1 MRIIKSLTLLTLII
15 ALQSC
20 NLTPLK
26 PGIWK
31 DDKIDADKRKDFHAM
46 NDQLL
51 KNIKTGDADAIEN
64 MLSKDLLGKA
74 GYKRTIELIGNHM
87 KEGDFS
93 LNEEYYTVNN
103 VKDGTFKNPDT
114 DSLDLDY
121 AAVAKEMYMAF
132 LVPKAPLNKY
142 MVTVVYGKFDY
153 GWKIDK
159 LEIQKYT
166 ENGKGTVALYQQAI
180 DQLNKGYLID
190 ASNSMAMAH
199 DCGNPS
205 EELKP
210 LFNETMHVF
219 YGKLIAALNNR
230 YKYPLAIEGVS
241 TKPHIFR
248 VDNQVVNGG
257 TYPAVCYLTSYD
269 LRDTVAIKKENEQVK
284 KVIGKVLPGIDK
296 DKNYMIY
303 SVYHQK
309 PEMTSNAYSYDITVK
324 LQ

>member
-1 MRIIKSLTLLTLII
+1 MKLKSLSLLLLTI

-20 NLTPLK
+20 NLAPLK

-31 DDKIDADKRKDFHAM
+31 DGKIEADKRTKFHAL

-51 KNIKTGDADAIEN
+51 KNIKAGDADGVEN
-64 MLSKDLLGKA
+64 MLSKDLLEKA
-74 GYKRTIELIGNHM
+74 GYKRTVELIGNHM
-87 KEGDFS
+87 KEGDYS

-103 VKDGTFKNPDT
+103 VKDGTFKNPNT

-132 LVPKAPLNKY
+132 LIPKTPQNKY

-159 LEIQKYT
+159 LEIAKYT
-166 ENGKGTVALYQQAI
+166 ENGKGTAALYQQAI

-199 DCGNPS
+199 DCSNPS

-210 LFNETMHVF
+210 LFTETMHAF
-219 YGKLIAALNNR
+219 YGKIINALNNH
-230 YKYPLAIEGVS
+230 YKYPLAIAGVA
-241 TKPHIFR
+241 TKPRIFR
-248 VDNQVVNGG
+248 VDNQNVNGG

-284 KVIGKVLPGIDK
+284 KVIGNILPGIDK
-296 DKNYMIY
+296 DKKYMVY
-303 SVYHQK
+303 SVYNKK
-309 PEMTSNAYSYDITVK
+309 PDMTSNAYSYDIKVK